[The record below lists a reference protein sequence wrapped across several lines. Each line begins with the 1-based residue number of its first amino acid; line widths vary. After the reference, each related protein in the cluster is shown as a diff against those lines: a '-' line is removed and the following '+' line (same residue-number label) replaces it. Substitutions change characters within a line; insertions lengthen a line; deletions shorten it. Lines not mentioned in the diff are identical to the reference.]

1 MNRVT
6 GNGSNALV
14 LGIGIAVAMWWT
26 AYLLHLPV
34 HEIETSSAPVVDGPA
49 RPAPDPVADSSA
61 DSAGAPGMSGTDPMA
76 DRPAVRPGDSVHRFG
91 GQPNPRWVVG
101 ILALLMVAGGLIAGP
116 YGWRVAIG
124 AALICAGLNLF
135 ALGSALSDAH
145 RSSSPNA
152 VVPSAPLWVAG
163 YLVLAVALFVP
174 GVLIRRRDPDR
185 RPRALGAP
193 DLALLLAAAT
203 FLLIVI
209 GGLVTSEEAG
219 MAVEDWPTT
228 QGSNM
233 FLYPLAKMTGGV
245 FLEHSHRLF
254 GSLVGLITLIL
265 AVYLFVVDR
274 RGWVRGTGVAILIA
288 VIVQGLAGGYRVVL
302 DAEFGTAFRILHGVL
317 GQLFF
322 AAVIAFAVALRRTRN
337 LTAAELPELSERA
350 RHLAIHRWFLL
361 CVVVQLVLGAVTRH
375 GFRDPFVY
383 LHMMFAVV
391 VIGLGHA
398 GSVRLAFRE
407 EAGRA
412 LRFGARVIAAA
423 LGLQLVLGF
432 AAFIVTAPDELSWTA
447 TLVATAHQAVGAAV
461 LGAAVWQVAWLTP
474 KRATVDAH
482 SADAASSSV
491 PAAAGT
497 AQR

>member
-34 HEIETSSAPVVDGPA
+34 HEIESTPGPA
-49 RPAPDPVADSSA
+49 ATAPADPASA
-61 DSAGAPGMSGTDPMA
+61 SEASPPAGDVDPMA
-76 DRPAVRPGDSVHRFG
+76 DRPAARPGDSVHRFG
-91 GQPNPRWVVG
+91 GQPNPRWVVA
-101 ILALLMVAGGLIAGP
+101 IMALLMIAGGFVAGP

-124 AALICAGLNLF
+124 AGLICGVLNLF

-152 VVPSAPLWVAG
+152 VVPSAPLWVGG
-163 YLVLAVALFVP
+163 YLVLAVGLFGLGAL
-174 GVLIRRRDPDR
+174 LRSRRRSESPSS
-185 RPRALGAP
+185 PRSLGAP
-193 DLALLLAAAT
+193 DLAFLLAAAT
-203 FLLIVI
+203 FLLIII

-254 GSLVGLITLIL
+254 GSFVGLITLIL

-274 RGWVRGTGVAILIA
+274 RGWARGGGIAILIA
-288 VIVQGLAGGYRVVL
+288 VILQGLAGGYRVVL
-302 DAEFGTAFRILHGVL
+302 DAEWGTAFRILHGVL

-322 AAVIAFAVALRRTRN
+322 AAVIAFGVALRRSRTP
-337 LTAAELPELSERA
+337 LAADGPVATERA
-350 RHLAIHRWFLL
+350 RHLMIHRWFLL

-383 LHMMFAVV
+383 LHLMFAIV

-398 GSVRLAFRE
+398 ASVRLAFRE
-407 EAGRA
+407 EAGPA
-412 LRFGARVIAAA
+412 LRFGARVIAIA

-432 AAFIVTAPDELSWTA
+432 AAFIVTAPDQLSWTA

-474 KRATVDAH
+474 TRATTTARASEGA
-482 SADAASSSV
+482 SAPV
-491 PAAAGT
+491 PATAGT
-497 AQR
+497 AHR